1 MKTVYMSP
9 LLSILCAAGSACAAQ
24 PPGVDAPPPLAP
36 IHVIDCTKA
45 AGPCPAPPA
54 SPAPPAPPAP
64 PPLPSDHVKPHRN
77 AHGARPPA
85 PPAPPRP
92 PAVPQPPMPPMPPEA
107 GPQLR

>member
-54 SPAPPAPPAP
+54 SPAPPAPP
-64 PPLPSDHVKPHRN
+64 PLPSDHVKPHRN